1 MSFVFSCIM
10 FFLSFTPLW
19 FSIMFIDAVS
29 IWTNQ
34 YCVWTE
40 VISIC
45 CIVVGLFISAIM
57 LHHYLQHGL
66 VNGNRKYTVLEAKEE
81 KTISIEFILSY
92 VMPLFAFDFEK
103 WQQSIL
109 LLHIFLILGWLCVKH
124 NHFSNNV
131 VLELLGYRVFHC
143 VLDSEDHKQL
153 EANVIAKD
161 NLVLSL
167 QEDVIIEFVNNDFV
181 ITR

>member
-45 CIVVGLFISAIM
+45 CIVVGLLA
-57 LHHYLQHGL
+57 
-66 VNGNRKYTVLEAKEE
+66 
-81 KTISIEFILSY
+81 
-92 VMPLFAFDFEK
+92 
-103 WQQSIL
+103 QS
-109 LLHIFLILGWLCVKH
+109 C
-124 NHFSNNV
+124 
-131 VLELLGYRVFHC
+131 Y
-143 VLDSEDHKQL
+143 
-153 EANVIAKD
+153 
-161 NLVLSL
+161 
-167 QEDVIIEFVNNDFV
+167 IIICSMV
-181 ITR
+181 

>member
-1 MSFVFSCIM
+1 MKKQIRM
-10 FFLSFTPLW
+10 ITYLL
-19 FSIMFIDAVS
+19 
-29 IWTNQ
+29 
-34 YCVWTE
+34 WTE

-92 VMPLFAFDFEK
+92 VMPLFAFDFEN
-103 WQQSIL
+103 WQQTIL
-109 LLHIFLILGWLCVKH
+109 FLHIFLILGWLCVKH